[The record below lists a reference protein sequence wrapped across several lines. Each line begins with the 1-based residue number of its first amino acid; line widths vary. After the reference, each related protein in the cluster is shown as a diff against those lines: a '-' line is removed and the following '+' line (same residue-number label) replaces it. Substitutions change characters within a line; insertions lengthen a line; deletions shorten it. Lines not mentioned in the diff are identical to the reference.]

1 MKEKGES
8 LQAKA
13 PYPLSTGYRPELKL
27 TPELQ
32 STDASYYHSLIGIL
46 RWIVELGQA
55 DLSTEVSMM
64 SSHLAMPREGHLKEV
79 LHIFAHLKKHH
90 NAEMVFDP
98 SVPDLDM
105 SKFPKEDWSY
115 SIYSTPGEELKELL
129 SLNMPIPLGRYFAI
143 RVFVDADHAGD
154 SVT

>member
-13 PYPLSTGYRPELKL
+13 PYPLSTRYRTELNL
-27 TPELQ
+27 TPKLQ

-46 RWIVELGQA
+46 RWIVELGRA

-64 SSHLAMPREGHLKEV
+64 SSHLAMPCEGHLEEV
-79 LHIFAHLKKHH
+79 LYIFTHLKKHH
-90 NAEMVFDP
+90 NDKMVFDP

-105 SKFPKEDWSY
+105 RKFPNEDWSTQ
-115 SIYSTPGEELKELL
+115 STLHLVK
-129 SLNMPIPLGRYFAI
+129 N
-143 RVFVDADHAGD
+143 
-154 SVT
+154 